1 MLSKSLTV
9 MLVWADSSVVIV
21 MFFFRSLPPCIV
33 DTITSRLV
41 DLLDTSILVDLLD
54 MPCLSDTSHFDTSR
68 LAKHD
73 QHVLHT

>member
-1 MLSKSLTV
+1 

-21 MFFFRSLPPCIV
+21 MFFFRSLPPCIA

-54 MPCLSDTSHFDTSR
+54 MPYISDTSHFDIGWFAGHA
-68 LAKHD
+68 L
-73 QHVLHT
+73 HV